1 MILEKIA
8 LVSGLKKDS
17 CRNFTG
23 RRASFS
29 ILSLLVLAGTLFIAP
44 LAQSQPAAPTTPA
57 PTPTTPAQQ
66 ISPQTPGNIS
76 GTVKDQT
83 GAFVPGARV
92 VLTRNDDPSTKQETQ
107 TDMNGQFVF
116 VYIAPGAFQLS
127 ISATNFTTQVV
138 AGKLAPGQ
146 AYVVPD
152 VALPLAPNV
161 TQVTVTLTQ
170 EELAEQQIKVQETQR
185 VLGLIPNF
193 FVTYDPDA
201 QPLNSRQ
208 KFELAWKSS
217 VDPVT
222 VVAVAAFAG
231 VQQATNSFK
240 GYGQGAQGYGKRF
253 GATYADVVD
262 GTFMGS
268 AIFPSLLKQ
277 DPRYFYK
284 GTGSFKSRLLYA
296 LVANSWI
303 CKGDDKKWQP
313 NYSNILG
320 NLVAG
325 GIANAYYP
333 PNNRG
338 AALTFETAGIRIGET
353 MASGVFQEFI
363 VKKLTPSAAHRS
375 VSQP

>member
-1 MILEKIA
+1 M
-8 LVSGLKKDS
+8 
-17 CRNFTG
+17 
-23 RRASFS
+23 
-29 ILSLLVLAGTLFIAP
+29 
-44 LAQSQPAAPTTPA
+44 
-57 PTPTTPAQQ
+57 
-66 ISPQTPGNIS
+66 
-76 GTVKDQT
+76 
-83 GAFVPGARV
+83 

-107 TDMNGQFVF
+107 TDLNGQFVF

-138 AGKLAPGQ
+138 SGTVAPGQ

-201 QPLNSRQ
+201 QPLNARQ
-208 KFELAWKSS
+208 KFELSWKSS
-217 VDPVT
+217 IDPVT
-222 VVAVAAFAG
+222 VVAVAALAG

-262 GTFMGS
+262 GTFMGG
-268 AIFPSLLKQ
+268 AIFPTIFKQ

-284 GTGSFKSRLLYA
+284 GKGSFKSRLLYS

-303 CKGDDKKWQP
+303 CKGDDKKWEP

-320 NLVAG
+320 NLAAG
-325 GIANAYYP
+325 GIANLYYP
-333 PNNRG
+333 KSNRG
-338 AALTFETAGIRIGET
+338 VGLTFETAGIRIGET
-353 MASGVFQEFI
+353 MAAGVFQEFI
-363 VKKLTPSAAHRS
+363 VKKLTPSASHRS
-375 VSQP
+375 VDQP